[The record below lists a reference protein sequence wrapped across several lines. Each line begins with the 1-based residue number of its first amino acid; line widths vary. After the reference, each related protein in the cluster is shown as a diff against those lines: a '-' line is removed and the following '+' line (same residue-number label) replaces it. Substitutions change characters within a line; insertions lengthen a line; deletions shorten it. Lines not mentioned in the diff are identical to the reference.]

1 MGSPAGSIG
10 MGGPLFN
17 PEHLG
22 CYSAVFGYLHLI
34 KTDQMVFGAGR
45 LIRISTDTERKLT
58 AHVLRTTTISGHK
71 PAPTV
76 VLVRKQMGIGLD
88 CSFSRPLLTILWT

>member
-1 MGSPAGSIG
+1 MA
-10 MGGPLFN
+10 GPLFN
-17 PEHLG
+17 SEHLG
-22 CYSAVFGYLHLI
+22 CYSTVFGYLHLI

-58 AHVLRTTTISGHK
+58 AHVLRTTTFSGHK

-76 VLVRKQMGIGLD
+76 VPVRKQMGIGLD
-88 CSFSRPLLTILWT
+88 CSFSRSLLTILGT

>member
-1 MGSPAGSIG
+1 

-22 CYSAVFGYLHLI
+22 YYLAVFGYLHLI

-45 LIRISTDTERKLT
+45 LIRILTDTERKLT
-58 AHVLRTTTISGHK
+58 AHVLRTTIFRGHK

-76 VLVRKQMGIGLD
+76 VPVRKQMGIGLD
-88 CSFSRPLLTILWT
+88 CSFSRSLLTILGT